1 MQTPPGRFLN
11 KDTKSGTWNDIG
23 DGRAREKTS
32 QALREGAPVIRN
44 MGCGTTKP
52 TSPSDLATLV
62 KEAKKAERT
71 EKEYDVTL
79 PNKKRSLGHMVAKA
93 SPLHVPQNEP
103 NSMVR
108 GTSMGNHS
116 PTNTLAGPDLK
127 KFRSLGEQSVGSNS
141 SNNDQLVQQ
150 HQPARAWHYPHMAM
164 PAYAFAPHAP
174 PPPQGTVPL
183 ETVRRLLLG
192 QLDPVHLA
200 LQILSPED
208 AIAVARLVHQPRGGI
223 AMNDGVPPPRVF
235 NNPAPPQHPTSSPV
249 VSDQSTASASSQ
261 QGGDDNSSVGSK
273 QSNKGKH
280 RALPK
285 KKRKYVES
293 CTI

>member
-1 MQTPPGRFLN
+1 
-11 KDTKSGTWNDIG
+11 
-23 DGRAREKTS
+23 
-32 QALREGAPVIRN
+32 

-103 NSMVR
+103 NSLVR

-116 PTNTLAGPDLK
+116 PTNNLIGPDLK
-127 KFRSLGEQSVGSNS
+127 NFRSLGEQSVGSNS

-150 HQPARAWHYPHMAM
+150 HQPARAWHYPRMAM
-164 PAYAFAPHAP
+164 PAYAFAPPQAP

-208 AIAVARLVHQPRGGI
+208 AIAVARLVHQPRGI

-235 NNPAPPQHPTSSPV
+235 NNPAPPHHPTSSPV

-273 QSNKGKH
+273 QSNKSKH